1 MALVDPRLLDKLHTS
16 TKPPVDM
23 TLRDLDAEMTNI
35 LDKID
40 IDVSEKVRLY
50 NQALL
55 RYNDMTKLAAA
66 KPTPVVVVTE
76 QNADAPGVMAE
87 VVTTLPKGLQ
97 EKGRQLV
104 SRLKTIK
111 WNDRGELLHEGV
123 VVPGRKTGLTS
134 STIYCETEK
143 HPNPLD
149 GNSSPVRCTQ
159 PTYQWNWLAMSL
171 GGNIY
176 RNVHEYRHQHRN
188 QRKVDDEHNFPNEYR
203 LQHRNQRNVDEHNFW
218 RIGSLIK
225 TIVSSRDRNIMS
237 RQCVG
242 VVVVSVVV
250 IAVVFLA
257 VLLST
262 SPQSYIRC
270 PGAVTSWGDRNY
282 RNDTTIPNALE
293 VMVELLLCEEQFPN
307 RT

>member
-1 MALVDPRLLDKLHTS
+1 MAHVRKMALVDPRLLDKLHTS

-35 LDKID
+35 LDKTD

-50 NQALL
+50 NQTLL

-66 KPTPVVVVTE
+66 KPTPVVVVKE
-76 QNADAPGVMAE
+76 QSPYAPDVMAE

-97 EKGRQLV
+97 EKGRKLV

-123 VVPGRKTGLTS
+123 VIPGSNMVDLVHDLLRNRKTSEPAGWQQFAS
-134 STIYCETEK
+134 QM
-143 HPNPLD
+143 HAA
-149 GNSSPVRCTQ
+149 
-159 PTYQWNWLAMSL
+159 TYQRNWLAMPL

-188 QRKVDDEHNFPNEYR
+188 QRKVNEHNFPNEYR
-203 LQHRNQRNVDEHNFW
+203 LQHRNQRKVDEHNFQ

-225 TIVSSRDRNIMS
+225 TTASSRDRHIMS

-242 VVVVSVVV
+242 VVVVSVV
-250 IAVVFLA
+250 AS
-257 VLLST
+257 LS
-262 SPQSYIRC
+262 S
-270 PGAVTSWGDRNY
+270 
-282 RNDTTIPNALE
+282 
-293 VMVELLLCEEQFPN
+293 F
-307 RT
+307 

>member
-1 MALVDPRLLDKLHTS
+1 MAHVRKMALVDPRLLDKLHTS

-35 LDKID
+35 LDKTD

-66 KPTPVVVVTE
+66 KPTPVVVVKE
-76 QNADAPGVMAE
+76 QNPDTPDVMAE

-97 EKGRQLV
+97 EKGRQFV

-111 WNDRGELLHEGV
+111 WNDRGELLYPAV
-123 VVPGRKTGLTS
+123 TWLTS
-134 STIYCETEK
+134 STIYYETEK

-149 GNSSPVRCTQ
+149 GNSSPARCTQ
-159 PTYQWNWLAMSL
+159 PTYQCNWLAMSL

-188 QRKVDDEHNFPNEYR
+188 QRKVDEHNFPNEYR
-203 LQHRNQRNVDEHNFW
+203 LQHRNQRKVDEHNF
-218 RIGSLIK
+218 R
-225 TIVSSRDRNIMS
+225 
-237 RQCVG
+237 
-242 VVVVSVVV
+242 
-250 IAVVFLA
+250 
-257 VLLST
+257 
-262 SPQSYIRC
+262 
-270 PGAVTSWGDRNY
+270 
-282 RNDTTIPNALE
+282 
-293 VMVELLLCEEQFPN
+293 
-307 RT
+307 